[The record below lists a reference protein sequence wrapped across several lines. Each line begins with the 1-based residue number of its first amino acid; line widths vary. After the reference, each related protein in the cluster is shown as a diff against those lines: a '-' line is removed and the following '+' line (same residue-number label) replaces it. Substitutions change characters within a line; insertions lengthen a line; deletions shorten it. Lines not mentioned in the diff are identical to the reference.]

1 MKQCRITV
9 MRVARYDDLIAQYE
23 NPIQHACDMT
33 EGQVFLANGWEKAG
47 RLLPERLG
55 HVVPLCSGPLPRG
68 GGFLRWV
75 DEEQALC
82 YALLQRWI
90 PPGDLPGGGAG
101 GGGMTMFQDGRSQ
114 KVAFLAHCL
123 LNQNAISDGTAV
135 RPAGFPEMVSY
146 LLEHGVGIVQL
157 PLPGTPVPR
166 PGPGDPQGRER
177 PVVVENTRI
186 RRAMAQAEPSRRLAQ
201 LVEDT
206 MARLLEYRRYGFQ
219 VVGILGANRSPLCA
233 VWTPPPKTTRRSR
246 VWGVFLEALSR
257 RLEEVGWQIPMVGFR
272 GTDDAVE
279 TVRRLLERAEHAKHG
294 RRRPDEARLASL
306 PACSFSCWCW
316 PVAPA
321 GRMTLQQ
328 T

>member
-33 EGQVFLANGWEKAG
+33 EGQVFLANGWEKPAG
-47 RLLPERLG
+47 FCQSAWDTLSPFVLALSHGAE
-55 HVVPLCSGPLPRG
+55 
-68 GGFLRWV
+68 GFYDGWMKNRRSAMLSCNDGFRPV
-75 DEEQALC
+75 TFLVEALEE
-82 YALLQRWI
+82 
-90 PPGDLPGGGAG
+90 
-101 GGGMTMFQDGRSQ
+101 MFQDGRSQ

-157 PLPGTPVPR
+157 PCPELLCLGLDR
-166 PGPGDPQGRER
+166 GDPQGAER

-206 MARLLEYRRYGFQ
+206 MTQLLEYRRYGFQ
-219 VVGILGANRSPLCA
+219 VVGILGANRSPCCG
-233 VWTPPPKTTRRSR
+233 VDTTSQDDQE
-246 VWGVFLEALSR
+246 VPGMGVFLEALSH
-257 RLEEVGWQIPMVGFR
+257 RLEEVGWKIPMVGFR

-279 TVRRLLERAEHAKHG
+279 TVQRLLERAEHTARK
-294 RRRPDEARLASL
+294 EAAR
-306 PACSFSCWCW
+306 
-316 PVAPA
+316 
-321 GRMTLQQ
+321 
-328 T
+328 

>member
-47 RLLPERLG
+47 RLLPKCLG
-55 HVVPLCSGPLPRG
+55 HLVPFVLALSPRG

-82 YALLQRWI
+82 HALLQRWI

-157 PLPGTPVPR
+157 PCPELLCLGLDR
-166 PGPGDPQGRER
+166 GDPQGAER
-177 PVVVENTRI
+177 PVVVENTRSAGPWP
-186 RRAMAQAEPSRRLAQ
+186 RQSPASLLAR

-206 MARLLEYRRYGFQ
+206 IAQLLEYRRYGFQ
-219 VVGILGANRSPLCA
+219 VVGILGANRSPAA

-246 VWGVFLEALSR
+246 DGGVLEALSH
-257 RLEEVGWQIPMVGFR
+257 RLEEVGWQIPIRWASAGPMMPWK
-272 GTDDAVE
+272 
-279 TVRRLLERAEHAKHG
+279 TVQRLLERAEHTARK
-294 RRRPDEARLASL
+294 EAAR
-306 PACSFSCWCW
+306 
-316 PVAPA
+316 
-321 GRMTLQQ
+321 
-328 T
+328 